1 MPGRLTRVYVGG
13 LFVLAVALGIL
24 SVPHVTRWLDVLC
37 FGLLFLFSEQLKS
50 DLKLGGGVAAS
61 LTSVAS
67 VATYPVLGAWGAL
80 AVLCGLLAFRSR
92 APVVRRVYNVS
103 QNVLCTFAGGLVYV
117 GLGGDVGGFTSSSF
131 PYVLVPVTAATLCW
145 HLLNLALLATVL
157 RFDAGVG
164 LVRSIRSIPV
174 EAFISSVGYSYL
186 GFLLAILW
194 LGQLR
199 ALAAVLLLP
208 PLLVAN
214 WAFAQYGAE
223 QKAHQ
228 ATLQALAQAIETK
241 DLYTR
246 GHGER
251 VSKAARML
259 GSEVG
264 WDGERL
270 DALAEAGLLHDV
282 GKIGVPT
289 RVLQKDGRLTEDEF
303 DSIKLHPLHGVEVVG
318 DIAFLEDARAGIMHH
333 HERYDGNGYPSGLQ
347 GEDIPVFARMLSI
360 ADAFDCMTSV
370 RSYRPARPIVEA
382 IDELVRCR
390 GQQFDP
396 ALVDVFVTAV
406 GREGWV
412 PTPVQDLPEDTKAPT
427 YDHDD
432 PAHPPQVEGSPGSTS

>member
-1 MPGRLTRVYVGG
+1 MPNRSTRIYVGALLLG
-13 LFVLAVALGIL
+13 AVALGVV
-24 SVPHVTRWLDVLC
+24 SVFHLDHLFDALC
-37 FGLLFLFSEQLKS
+37 FGLLFFFTEHLKS
-50 DLKLGGGVAAS
+50 NVGLGGRVGAS
-61 LTSVAS
+61 LSSVAS
-67 VATYPVLGAWGAL
+67 IATYPILGIWAAP
-80 AVLCGLLAFRSR
+80 AVLCGLLAFRS
-92 APVVRRVYNVS
+92 PVPAVRRIYNVS
-103 QNVLCTFAGGLVYV
+103 QNVFCTFVGGLVYV
-117 GLGGDVGGFTSSSF
+117 GLGGHVGGFTEGSF
-131 PYVLVPVTAATLCW
+131 PYIFVPVTVATLCW
-145 HLLNLALLATVL
+145 HVLNVVLLATVL
-157 RFDAGVG
+157 RFDAGLG
-164 LVRSIRSIPV
+164 FLSSLRSIPG
-174 EAFISSVGYSYL
+174 EAFVSSIGYSYL

-194 LGQLR
+194 LGPLGP
-199 ALAAVLLLP
+199 AAAVLLLP

-214 WAFAQYGAE
+214 WAFAQYSAE
-223 QKAHQ
+223 QRAHQ

-264 WDGERL
+264 WDGDRL
-270 DALAEAGLLHDV
+270 EAVAEAGLLHDV

-333 HERYDGNGYPSGLQ
+333 HERYDGTGYPSGLQ
-347 GEDIPVFARMLSI
+347 AEDIPVFARVLAI

-382 IDELVRCR
+382 IEELVRCR

-396 ALVDVFVTAV
+396 ALVDMFVLAI
-406 GREGWV
+406 GRDGWV
-412 PTPVQDLPEDTKAPT
+412 PTPVQDLPVDAKAPT

-432 PAHPPQVEGSPGSTS
+432 PVHPPQVEGSHGSTA